1 MSLKICNTDSLG
13 SLVSGL
19 NRVQGEVTD
28 TIPPTAQVQ
37 LREQRCRFSLQE
49 PEMCLSCKSGG
60 ASSAVLPRS
69 VSKARVCPVQEERQ
83 SWFQSGLVI
92 CQD

>member
-1 MSLKICNTDSLG
+1 MPVHVAEKGMNCCGTAG
-13 SLVSGL
+13 AQEGV
-19 NRVQGEVTD
+19 VM
-28 TIPPTAQVQ
+28 AQVQ